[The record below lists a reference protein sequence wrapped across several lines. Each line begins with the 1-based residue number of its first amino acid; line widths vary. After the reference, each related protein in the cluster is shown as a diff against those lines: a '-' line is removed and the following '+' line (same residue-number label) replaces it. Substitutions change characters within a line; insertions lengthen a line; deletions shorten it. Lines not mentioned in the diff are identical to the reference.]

1 MSGPTFD
8 GAPPA
13 KERDPLVKFL
23 LGCAI
28 VVGTLAALVIGG
40 CGIFAWR
47 LMRDET
53 PGRPVEAM
61 LAGDENRYWCFEL
74 KPDDA
79 GIVAMVDRLD
89 RVNEETR
96 RRALEHTP
104 LKGFPLPRRRADV
117 QEFLPL
123 KLELTVVG
131 EIPSDVS
138 GWAGRATVSRGGLRM
153 RAMMKAMRWMLTRDA
168 AKAEVM
174 EVDGVSVT
182 VLHERKVQAAFANVG
197 NRILLADGVDRLRR
211 LLTAPQ
217 GESPARLAGIAE
229 FHEAI
234 RLEGEDGWAFAAD
247 TEVAG
252 PRRPLSLR
260 GAVASFDFTAD
271 DALRLRLGVPA
282 GDGAGLAELTADEA
296 AAIARSFLPPK
307 AAAAIELDA
316 GTPVLEGGKAWRI
329 EGRINGLTSR
339 LASFLSESPFA
350 TPTEPSL
357 PPTSDPRTDTP
368 SEPPRGGT
376 PSPAR

>member
-1 MSGPTFD
+1 MSGSAFD

-89 RVNEETR
+89 RVNDEAR
-96 RRALEHTP
+96 RRALENTP

-117 QEFLPL
+117 QQFLPL

-131 EIPSDVS
+131 EIPKDVA

-168 AKAEVM
+168 AKAEVLD
-174 EVDGVSVT
+174 VDGVQVT
-182 VLHERKVQAAFANVG
+182 VLHERKVQAAFASVG

-211 LLTAPQ
+211 LLTAPHDT
-217 GESPARLAGIAE
+217 SAARLAGIPE
-229 FHEAI
+229 LHEAI
-234 RLEGEDGWAFAAD
+234 RLDGEDGWAFAAD

-252 PRRPLSLR
+252 PRRPLTLQ
-260 GAVASFDFTAD
+260 GAVASFDLTAD
-271 DALRLRLGVPA
+271 DALLVRLAVPA

-296 AAIARSFLPPK
+296 TAIARSFLPPK
-307 AAAAIELDA
+307 AAAAIVLDE
-316 GTPVLEGGKAWRI
+316 GSPVLEGGRAWRI
-329 EGRINGLTSR
+329 DARISGLTSR
-339 LASFLSESPFA
+339 LSGFLSESPFA
-350 TPTEPSL
+350 SPTEPSL

-368 SEPPRGGT
+368 SEPPHGGNPT
-376 PSPAR
+376 PAR